1 MCIFRISFVHAGGWG
16 GDMHYAKHVLTH
28 STNVG
33 WTFRRAFS
41 RNIHLFMNAIS
52 DKLVAQYGMAV
63 YVNRLWWKVSSC
75 QVLHESPSLKNKF
88 KKSKSGSW
96 PCQTFL
102 VDNKGDPS
110 ALWQRPSADL
120 ISHDPINT
128 ANKLSQLCWCR
139 PISNLCHLMDDARE
153 RQYTNKKPLPQIKS
167 CMMHLTGG
175 VMTKMIWQRSH
186 GVVFVTHADNKRLN
200 IQRETRRCALQTCTQ
215 CFQLCT
221 NL

>member
-16 GDMHYAKHVLTH
+16 GTCIIQNMFQLTALMLAEHFAEHFHVTFIYSWTLSLTNWLH
-28 STNVG
+28 NMGWPFMSTVCDEKY
-33 WTFRRAFS
+33 R
-41 RNIHLFMNAIS
+41 HVKYFMS
-52 DKLVAQYGMAV
+52 
-63 YVNRLWWKVSSC
+63 
-75 QVLHESPSLKNKF
+75 LHPLKNTF
-88 KKSKSGSW
+88 KRSKSGSW

-102 VDNKGDPS
+102 VDDKGDPS

-139 PISNLCHLMDDARE
+139 PISNLCHLMDDVRE
-153 RQYTNKKPLPQIKS
+153 RQYTNRKPLPQIKS

-186 GVVFVTHADNKRLN
+186 GVVLWRM
-200 IQRETRRCALQTCTQ
+200 QT
-215 CFQLCT
+215 T
-221 NL
+221 NV